1 MPMDRIVEPEWLD
14 ELPVDDPRAL
24 ASRQDLRRVNL
35 LMGHA
40 RILSRRL
47 RRAGAE
53 RRLDCLIDLGAGDGT
68 FLLELV
74 TRLGPQFRW
83 RRIVLVDR
91 QRVQKA
97 AAVEEFKPI
106 GCEVE
111 IVAAD
116 VFEWLAGWNS
126 GQRVVMIAN
135 LFLHHFSGEQLQLLF
150 RLVAA
155 GCDLFAACEPRRSA
169 LPLLASRLLGLIGC
183 NDVTRHDAVASVR
196 AGFAARELTAL
207 WPADSGWTLREEEA
221 GLFSHCFVA
230 TRRAGRAA

>member
-1 MPMDRIVEPEWLD
+1 MDRLVEPEWLD

-24 ASRQDLRRVNL
+24 RSRQDLRRVNV

-47 RRAGAE
+47 RQAGAE
-53 RRLDCLIDLGAGDGT
+53 RRMDCLIDLGAGDGS

-74 TRLGPQFRW
+74 TRLAPKFQL

-91 QRVQKA
+91 QRVRNS

-116 VFEWLAGWNS
+116 VFEWLAGRNLAD
-126 GQRVVMIAN
+126 GVVMIAN

-169 LPLLASRLLGLIGC
+169 LPLLASRLLGLIGG

-196 AGFAARELTAL
+196 AGFAGRELSAL
-207 WPADSGWTLREEEA
+207 WPADSGWELREEEA
-221 GLFSHCFVA
+221 GLFSHCLVA
-230 TRRAGRAA
+230 TRSAERPA

>member
-1 MPMDRIVEPEWLD
+1 M
-14 ELPVDDPRAL
+14 
-24 ASRQDLRRVNL
+24 
-35 LMGHA
+35 
-40 RILSRRL
+40 
-47 RRAGAE
+47 
-53 RRLDCLIDLGAGDGT
+53 DCLVDLGAGDGS

-91 QRVQKA
+91 QRLRHA
-97 AAVEEFKPI
+97 AAVEEFKSI

-116 VFEWLAGWNS
+116 VFEWLAGRNLKD
-126 GQRVVMIAN
+126 GIVMIAN

-150 RLVAA
+150 RLAAA

-196 AGFAARELTAL
+196 AGFAGRELTAL
-207 WPADSGWTLREEEA
+207 WPADSAWDLREEEA
-221 GLFSHCFVA
+221 GLFSHCLVA
-230 TRRAGRAA
+230 MRRAQRPA

>member
-1 MPMDRIVEPEWLD
+1 MPMDRLVEPEWLD

-24 ASRQDLRRVNL
+24 RSRQDLRRVNV

-53 RRLDCLIDLGAGDGT
+53 RRIDCLIDLGAGDGS
-68 FLLELV
+68 FLLDLV
-74 TRLGPQFRW
+74 TRLGPQFQW

-91 QRVQKA
+91 QRLRHA
-97 AAVEEFKPI
+97 AAADEFKPI

-116 VFEWLAGWNS
+116 VFEWLAGRNRKD
-126 GQRVVMIAN
+126 GVVMIAN

-196 AGFAARELTAL
+196 AGFAGRELTAL
-207 WPADSGWTLREEEA
+207 WPADSGWELREEEA
-221 GLFSHCFVA
+221 GLFSHCLVA
-230 TRRAGRAA
+230 TRRAQRPA

>member
-1 MPMDRIVEPEWLD
+1 
-14 ELPVDDPRAL
+14 
-24 ASRQDLRRVNL
+24 VNV

-40 RILSRRL
+40 RILSRLL

-53 RRLDCLIDLGAGDGT
+53 RRLDCLVDLGAGDGS

-74 TRLGPQFRW
+74 KRLAPKFPL

-91 QRVQKA
+91 QRLRHA
-97 AAVEEFKPI
+97 AAVEEFKQL
-106 GCEVE
+106 GCEAE

-116 VFEWLAGWNS
+116 VFEWLAGRNLAD
-126 GQRVVMIAN
+126 GVVMIAN

-196 AGFAARELTAL
+196 AGFAGRELTAL
-207 WPADSGWTLREEEA
+207 WPADSAWALREEEA
-221 GLFSHCFVA
+221 GFFCHCFVA
-230 TRRAGRAA
+230 TRSAERPA

>member
-24 ASRQDLRRVNL
+24 RSRQDLRRVNV

-40 RILSRRL
+40 RILSRLL

-53 RRLDCLIDLGAGDGT
+53 RRMDCLVDLGAGDGS

-74 TRLGPQFRW
+74 TRLGPKFRL

-91 QRVQKA
+91 QRVRNS
-97 AAVEEFKPI
+97 AAVEEFKPL

-111 IVAAD
+111 IVVAD
-116 VFEWLAGWNS
+116 VFEWLAGRDLAD
-126 GQRVVMIAN
+126 GVMMIAN
-135 LFLHHFSGEQLQLLF
+135 LFLHHFSGEQLELLF

-155 GCDLFAACEPRRSA
+155 GCDRFAACEPRRSA

-196 AGFAARELTAL
+196 AGFAGRELTAL
-207 WPADSGWTLREEEA
+207 WPADSGWELREEKA
-221 GLFSHCFVA
+221 GLFSHCLVA
-230 TRRAGRAA
+230 TRRAPRPA